1 VSGRLGDEIAGLRA
15 CVRAGLLGPEP
26 PWRLAGMARAASR
39 FGPVGAVVTIAALRY
54 PRRTALV
61 DELGTLTYA
70 ELDRRSNAI
79 ANGWR
84 ARGLRAGD
92 GVGILARNHRGLLDA
107 VFAAAKCGARI
118 VLLNTDFAGPQ
129 LREVA
134 AREGIGLLVHDDEYA
149 AAIGGLALPF
159 GAWRAWLDESG
170 GPADTLSALIE
181 SGDTG
186 MPTAP
191 GAHAKVVI
199 LTSGTTGTPKGATRS
214 DPKSLVP
221 FAGLF
226 GKVPFRGR
234 EVTECCVPMFHAL
247 GFAHALLAVGLGST
261 LIVRRR
267 FDAATTLESLAA
279 FGVTALIVVPVM
291 LARMLDVD
299 SQPTRRRDLSKL
311 RIVFV
316 AGSQLGATACL
327 RATEAF
333 GPVLYNLYGSTE
345 VNYATIATP
354 EELAA
359 EPGCVGSVVRGAEVR
374 IVGDDRRPVPAGVTG
389 RIFVGN
395 GFKFAGYTGGGTKD
409 SIEVH
414 DDSGGSRRLFDSG
427 GSRHLVA
434 SGDVGHFD
442 SAGRLFIDGRD
453 DDMIVSGGENVF
465 PGEIEEVLAA
475 HADISEA
482 AVVGVPDDEYGQ
494 RLRAFVVAT
503 DGASLSE
510 QHVKDHVRANLARFK
525 VPRDVVFVDALP
537 RNPTGKVLKRALS

>member
-1 VSGRLGDEIAGLRA
+1 VIGRIADELAGARA
-15 CVRAGLLGPEP
+15 CVRAGLLMVEP
-26 PWRLAGMARAASR
+26 PTRLARIAQAAKR
-39 FGPVGAVVTIAALRY
+39 FGPVGAVVTVAALRHGS
-54 PRRTALV
+54 RTALI
-61 DELGTLTYA
+61 DERGTLTFND
-70 ELDRRSNAI
+70 LDRRSNAI

-84 ARGLRAGD
+84 SCGLRAGD
-92 GVGILARNHRGLLDA
+92 GIGILARNHRGLLDA

-134 AREGIGLLVHDDEYA
+134 AREGIDLLVHDDEYTSA
-149 AAIGGLALPF
+149 VHGLGLRF
-159 GAWRAWLDESG
+159 GAWRAWLDDIGTPPDSL
-170 GPADTLSALIE
+170 DALIA
-181 SGDTG
+181 TG
-186 MPTAP
+186 TTAMPAAP
-191 GAHAKVVI
+191 GAHATVVI
-199 LTSGTTGTPKGATRS
+199 LTSGTTGTPKGAMRS
-214 DPKSLVP
+214 DPKSLTP

-261 LIVRRR
+261 LVVRRH
-267 FDAATTLESLAA
+267 FDAAATLESLVAHRA
-279 FGVTALIVVPVM
+279 TAMIVVPVM

-299 SQPTRRRDLSKL
+299 PSPKHHL

-316 AGSQLGATACL
+316 AGSQLGAAACL
-327 RATEAF
+327 RATAAF

-354 EELAA
+354 DELRA
-359 EPGCVGSVVRGAEVR
+359 EPGCVGTVVRGARVR
-374 IVGDDRRPVPAGVTG
+374 IVGDDGRPLPAGVTG

-395 GFKFAGYTGGGTKD
+395 GFRFAGYTGGGTKD
-409 SIEVH
+409 VI
-414 DDSGGSRRLFDSG
+414 DG
-427 GSRHLVA
+427 LVS

-465 PGEIEEVLAA
+465 PGEVEEVLAA
-475 HADISEA
+475 HPGIREA
-482 AVVGVPDDEYGQ
+482 AVIGVADDEYGQ
-494 RLRAFVVAT
+494 RLRAYVVA
-503 DGASLSE
+503 DGPLGV
-510 QHVKDHVRANLARFK
+510 QDVKDHVRANLARFK